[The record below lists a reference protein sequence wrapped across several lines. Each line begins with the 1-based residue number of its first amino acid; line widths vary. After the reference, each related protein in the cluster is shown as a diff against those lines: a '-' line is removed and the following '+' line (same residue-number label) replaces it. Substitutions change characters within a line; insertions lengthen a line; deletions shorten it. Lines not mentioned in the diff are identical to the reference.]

1 MKWKWLADDGRY
13 TRGFL
18 ARVLLKATVLF
29 IAANLI
35 FAVIDPLPTI
45 GRASVYGWLVPSRP
59 RLPYGENAAQA
70 YNLSL
75 MSLDAMF
82 ATHDV
87 VRPKAADEYRVLVLG
102 DSATWG
108 ILQRPN
114 ETLVG
119 VLNVAGLQTDDS
131 KHMVFYNLGYPTM
144 SLTKDVMLLDYAMRY
159 QPDALIWA
167 LTAQSFP
174 RQSQLDSPIVQNN
187 REDIIRLIG
196 GYNLDLKL
204 DDERLVWPTFWDRTI
219 VGSRRPLADW
229 LRLQLYGFAWA
240 TTGIDQYYPDEYVPR
255 TEDFEEDI
263 SWGSF
268 DQPESMGWNDLAFDV
283 LLKGVQ
289 WMGDM
294 PVILINEPMFISDG
308 VNSDLRY
315 NLFYPRWAYDQY
327 REWLTAISAE
337 NGWMLLDRWDVVATT
352 EFTDSP
358 VHLTAE
364 GVRQFTDSILTDIN
378 GLQ

>member
-1 MKWKWLADDGRY
+1 MKWKWLADEGGY

-18 ARVLLKATVLF
+18 LRVLLKAAVLF

-35 FAVIDPLPTI
+35 FAVTDPLPTI
-45 GRASVYGWLVPSRP
+45 GHASVYGWLVPARP
-59 RLPYGENAAQA
+59 RLPYGENSAQA

-82 ATHDV
+82 AAHAIA
-87 VRPKAADEYRVLVLG
+87 RPKAADEYRVLVLG

-108 ILQRPN
+108 ILQRPD

-119 VLNVAGLQTDDS
+119 VLNEAGLQTADS

-144 SLTKDVMLLDYAMRY
+144 SLTKDVMLLDHALRY

-167 LTAQSFP
+167 FTAQSFP
-174 RQSQLDSPIVQNN
+174 RQTQLDSPIVQNN
-187 REDIIRLIG
+187 AEAISRLIAT
-196 GYNLDLKL
+196 YQLDLNVE
-204 DDERLVWPTFWDRTI
+204 DERFVRPTFWDRTI

-240 TTGIDQYYPDEYVPR
+240 TTGIDQYYPDSYTPR

-263 SWGSF
+263 SWGGF
-268 DQPESMGWNDLAFDV
+268 DTPKAMTQDDLAFDV
-283 LLKGVQ
+283 LATGIEQ
-289 WMGDM
+289 AGEI
-294 PVILINEPMFISDG
+294 PVILVNEPMFISDG

-327 REWLTAISAE
+327 REWLEDTASQ
-337 NGWMLLDRWDVVATT
+337 NSWTLLDRWDVVDAT

-364 GVRQFTDSILTDIN
+364 GVRQFSNSILSEIN
-378 GLQ
+378 RLQ